1 MIVINAYINQA
12 PDFNHMETEHLE
24 NKIKA
29 LGVDRYFEVSDVPSL
44 LSTLGTYDGQ
54 PILLFTNF
62 SPNHFYVKN
71 GIDVND
77 FHSKAMPNWRVEQ
90 YWFSAGL
97 YHSIC
102 KEYSIIGIHFITSAL
117 KRVVNDTDF
126 LNVTGGIQ
134 TTVMRKQDW
143 MKRGM
148 NYEVNLKAYMFHKIR
163 EAKKSISAKYVNGE
177 FSLNNPLLQFCQN

>member
-1 MIVINAYINQA
+1 MIVINAHINQA

-29 LGVDRYFEVSDVPSL
+29 LGVDRYFEVSTVPDL
-44 LSTLGTYDGQ
+44 LSALGTYDGQ

-62 SPNHFYVKN
+62 SPNHFYVRN

-77 FHSKAMPNWRVEQ
+77 FHSKAMRNWRVEQ
-90 YWFSAGL
+90 YWFSAAL

-102 KEYSIIGIHFITSAL
+102 KEYSIVEIHFITSAL
-117 KRVVNDTDF
+117 KRIVNDIDLLSVTD
-126 LNVTGGIQ
+126 GIQ
-134 TTVMRKQDW
+134 TTVIRKQEW

-148 NYEVNLKAYMFHKIR
+148 NYEVNLKGYMFHKIR
-163 EAKKSISAKYVNGE
+163 EANKTISVKCVSGK
-177 FSLNNPLLQFCQN
+177 FSFNNPLLQFRQN